1 MAWVRGGSL
10 RGSPRLVAGIGSW
23 GGARV
28 RLLPPSLA
36 ELTARSLN
44 LQWAVPSK
52 GQLRIDE
59 ALGILSCTKRC
70 SLVRVVLP
78 ASEFL
83 PLSRY
88 AGGGGLCLFP
98 YLTMPSLEGSIRF
111 HPTPQIPRVGP
122 TTRQGRTR
130 AGSCS
135 QTHWGGARGQAH
147 GFWSQ
152 LDWGLSPSLASY
164 KLCDFGQKMKL
175 L

>member
-1 MAWVRGGSL
+1 MEGGS
-10 RGSPRLVAGIGSW
+10 VY
-23 GGARV
+23 
-28 RLLPPSLA
+28 SLI
-36 ELTARSLN
+36 
-44 LQWAVPSK
+44 V
-52 GQLRIDE
+52 
-59 ALGILSCTKRC
+59 
-70 SLVRVVLP
+70 
-78 ASEFL
+78 
-83 PLSRY
+83 
-88 AGGGGLCLFP
+88 
-98 YLTMPSLEGSIRF
+98 TMTNLEGSIRF
-111 HPTPQIPRVGP
+111 QCPPPPQIPRVGP